1 MSTQDSGQ
9 SAPERS
15 NALVETGG
23 VAAPGALAMPMPTP
37 FGPMASQGQDVLRGG
52 MDRSWFLNSLR
63 RRWLLATCMSLLA
76 AATVAGLLYWLLPE
90 TNSARAMYSIKA
102 DQARLLDTDSMQAR
116 DFETF
121 KKTQLAY
128 VRSQFV
134 LQAALRANDSAIA
147 KLSMFNGVDDEVDW
161 LGNKLNVQYPNDGE
175 LLEISLAGPYPKED
189 LKQVVDAVS
198 RAYYEEVMLVEDG
211 QRANPLQI
219 LRGSHAELESKI
231 REKMTAYQQIAKES
245 DTPEAYQKGVDPQTQ
260 LMMNEVASLQN
271 RKAALETQLTEA
283 TMNFSIF
290 ERQINDPSYQDR
302 MVDEA
307 LEDDP
312 TIAQMQQELMFLDYQ
327 VRLTAPTL
335 KSGSSAAVR
344 QLEQQRDEVNRQ
356 IAQRREQMRAEI
368 AGESDNEPNALLKAE
383 STAYQIQRGMIQQK
397 INETT
402 KRLELLEEELVQKAE
417 NNTDLLLRW
426 DEIERLRKIEEGI
439 VSRIQNLDVE
449 LDAPKRIL
457 AVGSS
462 GAAVAST
469 RENRNKWVRLGITT
483 AGGIGTALL
492 TCLGIG
498 YMEFRNRR
506 LNGPDQVEEGL
517 GIRVIGTL
525 PGLSGG
531 KALNPRSP
539 IVAVL
544 NESIDNVRTA
554 VMHESTTKRRRVL
567 LVASAATL
575 EGRTTVASQLAA
587 SLARAGRRT
596 LLVDGDLRSPS
607 LHTLFGAPLEDG
619 LSEVLRAEAEV
630 ADVIRATQ
638 AEGLW
643 LMTAGYCD
651 GDAVRALATDQVQPI
666 FDQLRNDYDF
676 VIIDG
681 APVIGV
687 SDSLLVGQHCDGV
700 ILSVLRDHSNVP
712 QVHKAAETLRSVG
725 IRLVGAVV
733 NGVRSKADRRITH
746 LQQVTPKSA
755 SRQLE
760 AVAADE

>member
-1 MSTQDSGQ
+1 
-9 SAPERS
+9 
-15 NALVETGG
+15 LVETGG
-23 VAAPGALAMPMPTP
+23 PGAPSGALSMPMPSP

-63 RRWLLATCMSLLA
+63 RRWLLATCMSLLT
-76 AATVAGLLYWLLPE
+76 AATVAALLYILLPE

-102 DQARLLDTDSMQAR
+102 DQARLLDSGSLQAR
-116 DFETF
+116 DFDTF

-128 VRSQFV
+128 VRSHFV

-147 KLSMFNGVDDEVDW
+147 KLDMFKGVDDEVDW
-161 LGNKLNVQYPNDGE
+161 LGSKLDVQYPNDGE
-175 LLEISLAGPYPKED
+175 LLIISLAGPYPKED

-198 RAYYEEVMLVEDG
+198 KAYYEEVMLVEDG

-245 DTPEAYQKGVDPQTQ
+245 ETSEAYQKGIDPQTQ
-260 LMMNEVASLQN
+260 LMMNEVASLQS
-271 RKAALETQLTEA
+271 RKSLLETQLTEA

-290 ERQINDPSYQDR
+290 ERQINDPSYQER

-312 TIAQMQQELMFLDYQ
+312 TIAQMQQELMYLDYQ
-327 VRLTAPTL
+327 VRMTAPTL
-335 KSGSSAAVR
+335 KSGSSPAVK
-344 QLEQQRDEVNRQ
+344 QLEEQRDAVNRQ
-356 IAQRREQMRAEI
+356 IAERREQMRAQI
-368 AGESDNEPNALLKAE
+368 AGEQTNEPNPLLKAE
-383 STAYQIQRGMIQQK
+383 STAYQIQRAMIQQK
-397 INETT
+397 IEETT
-402 KRLELLEEELVQKAE
+402 KRLEVLQEELLQKAE
-417 NNTDLLLRW
+417 NNTDLLIRW
-426 DEIERLRKIEEGI
+426 AEIEQLRNVEEGI
-439 VSRIQNLDVE
+439 VNRIQNLDVE

-469 RENRNKWVRLGITT
+469 GENRNKWARLGITG
-483 AGGIGTALL
+483 AGGLGTALL

-506 LNGPDQVEEGL
+506 LNGPEQVEEGL

-525 PGLSGG
+525 PSLSGG

-539 IVAVL
+539 IVAQL

-630 ADVIRATQ
+630 ADVVRPTQ

-651 GDAVRALATDQVQPI
+651 SDAVRALATDQVQPI

-681 APVIGV
+681 APVIGT
-687 SDSLLVGQHCDGV
+687 SDSLLFGQHCDGV

-725 IRLVGAVV
+725 IRLIGAVV
-733 NGVRSKADRRITH
+733 NGVRAKADRRVTH

-760 AVAADE
+760 AVVADE